1 MEIFGA
7 LNGNAR
13 LVGGAVRDALMNV
26 QAGDIDFA
34 TPYDPAQIVALLEK
48 KGIRTIPTGIKHGTV
63 SALVNDTLY
72 EITTLRRDEKTDGRH
87 AEVAFT
93 DSYEEDARRRDFTI
107 NALYLDANG
116 HLYDYTGGQED
127 IKNKHV
133 RFIGNA
139 DERICEDY
147 LRLLRYFRFWGK
159 MGHRHID
166 EEARQACM
174 RQAEG
179 LNQISKER
187 KRDELFK
194 ILMQNGA
201 PITLRFMEQTGVLSY
216 LVHRADIQGLE
227 KFLAVNAQA
236 PLLQR
241 LSILTGKCLPDLALS
256 NVQKQTL
263 ELYGE
268 TADLNAPLKNIK
280 ELLYL
285 KGLDAFQ
292 FYIKRALSLKQ
303 ITPQQAKEYAA
314 LTLPVFPLTGGDL
327 LAAGYKEGPQMKELF
342 MLAKSIWADLDFTDN
357 KILVLKALMAYNKK

>member
-26 QAGDIDFA
+26 PAGDIDFA
-34 TPYDPAQIVALLEK
+34 TPYDPEQIVALLEK

-116 HLYDYTGGQED
+116 RLYDYTGGQED

-159 MGHRHID
+159 MGHGRID

-263 ELYGE
+263 ELFGE

-357 KILVLKALMAYNKK
+357 KTLVLKALMAYNKK